1 MNQTDSNEIKAL
13 LGLISIKGLGPG
25 RIRTLINIFGSATA
39 VWDASLQRLQ
49 SAPYID
55 REIAGRIKT
64 ASVNEF
70 IQNQSALMNRH
81 RVKVIPYWDRSYPEQ
96 LKKIYD
102 PPVLL
107 FLRGDPDVLH
117 TDLFAV
123 VGTRTPS
130 VYGKNITEKLTR
142 DLVRQGFN
150 IVSGLANGVDTITH
164 QTVLHESGK
173 TVAVLGSGLDW
184 IYPAANRRLAAEITK
199 SGVLVSEYPMGTH
212 PDPAN
217 FPRRNRIVSGL
228 SKGVLVTEAGIGS
241 GALITAYQAL
251 EQNRE
256 VFAIPGSIFSNLSGG
271 VHTLIQEGAKL
282 VQSID
287 DIMGELDTTYTGTA
301 TDPLERVEL
310 RDSEKEI
317 YTVLTNEPM
326 HIDAIVQ
333 KSHRTA
339 SESLATLLA
348 LEIKGLV
355 RQMSGKMFIRT

>member
-1 MNQTDSNEIKAL
+1 MNRTDSNEIKAL
-13 LGLISIKGLGPG
+13 LGLISIKGLGSG
-25 RIRTLINIFGSATA
+25 RIRTLINIFGSASA

-55 REIAGRIKT
+55 REIASRIKK
-64 ASVNEF
+64 ASVDKF
-70 IQNQSALMNRH
+70 IQNQSALIDQH
-81 RVKVIPYWDRSYPEQ
+81 GVKLIPFWDGSYPQQ

-107 FLRGDPDVLH
+107 FFRGDPDVLH
-117 TDLFAV
+117 TNLLAI

-130 VYGKNITEKLTR
+130 LYGKNITEKLTR
-142 DLVRQGFN
+142 ELVRQGFN

-164 QTVLHESGK
+164 QTVLREAGK
-173 TVAVLGSGLDW
+173 TVAVMGSGLDW
-184 IYPAANRRLAAEITK
+184 IYPAANRRLAAEIAG
-199 SGVLVSEYPMGTH
+199 SGVLLSEYPMGTH

-256 VFAIPGSIFSNLSGG
+256 VFAVPGSIFSSLSCG

-287 DIMGELDTTYTGTA
+287 DIMGELDTNYTGTA
-301 TDPLERVEL
+301 ADPVEKLEL
-310 RDSEKEI
+310 GDKEKEI
-317 YTVLTNEPM
+317 YTLLTNDPM
-326 HIDAIVQ
+326 HIDTIVQ

-355 RQMSGKMFIRT
+355 RQMSGKMFIRA